1 MKRIFLTI
9 LLASFIFGGILPLA
23 AQAASA
29 TLYLSPSSG
38 TYVVG
43 SRFSVTVRVNTGGA
57 AINAAQGAISFDN
70 DVLQVTGISTGGSIF
85 NLWTTQPAFN
95 NSGGTINFAGGI
107 PHPGY
112 NGSAGTI
119 CTITFQTKKTGTG
132 GVRFTSGFAL
142 ANDGKGT
149 NILSTM
155 GSGNYSVSPKVQAP
169 KEESRPAQPSQP
181 KTGSE
186 PPPKK
191 EKPVERATYNEPEVT
206 SETHPDENKWFSGDK
221 VKFSWDLPDGVEG
234 VSLALNEEE
243 EADPGPLSDGLF
255 NSKEYPIEK
264 DGHWFFH
271 IKFQDEKDRWG
282 TMTHFRINSDN
293 TPPDDLEIEVV
304 QEDNDWPILKFK
316 TTDEFSGIDR
326 YELMI
331 DDLQSEPTVLLADD
345 PSYKVENIEVGEHT
359 AIVKAYD
366 RANNETSASI
376 DFTINTIAVP
386 EIKNYTEELSPGKEF
401 FISGTALPKAVVT
414 VYIQKGNDEIKEH
427 TAKVD
432 NEGNWFLVLDEEF
445 SSGGYTAWVKAIN
458 DKGLESRE
466 SPRIN
471 FQVSETTMNKVGSFM
486 IDYFTILVS
495 LLFMVIVIIILL
507 VLLVGI
513 IRKKLK
519 KETLEVKEV
528 LRKNLSNARS
538 LMEMEINS
546 VKMNKEDRDILKEE
560 LAEKIEEAES
570 GILKEIRDVEKIL
583 RYKK

>member
-1 MKRIFLTI
+1 MKKFFLII
-9 LLASFIFGGILPLA
+9 LLASFIFGGILPLVA
-23 AQAASA
+23 RAASA

-38 TYVVG
+38 THVIG
-43 SRFSVTVRVNTGGA
+43 NRFSVTVRVNTGGA

-85 NLWTTQPAFN
+85 DLWTTQPTFN
-95 NSGGTINFAGGI
+95 NGGGTINFAGGV

-119 CTITFQTKKTGTG
+119 CTITFQTKKTGSG
-132 GVRFTSGFAL
+132 GVRFTSGFVL

-155 GSGNYSVSPKVQAP
+155 GSGNYSVSPKAEAP
-169 KEESRPAQPSQP
+169 KEKRVPAQPSQP

-191 EKPVERATYNEPEVT
+191 EEPVERATYNEPKIT
-206 SETHPDENKWFSGDK
+206 SETHPEENKWFSGDK
-221 VKFSWDLPDGVEG
+221 VKFSWGLPDGVEG
-234 VSLALNEEE
+234 VSLALNKEEE
-243 EADPGPLSDGLF
+243 SDPGPLSDGLF
-255 NSKEYPIEK
+255 DSKEYPIEE

-271 IKFQDEKDRWG
+271 IKFQDDKERWG

-293 TPPDDLEIEVV
+293 TPPKDLEVEVV
-304 QEDNDWPILKFK
+304 QEENDWPILKFK
-316 TTDEFSGIDR
+316 TTDELSGIDR
-326 YELMI
+326 YELVI
-331 DDLQSEPTVLLADD
+331 DDLQSEPTILLADN
-345 PSYKVENIEVGEHT
+345 SNYRVENMEAGKHT

-366 RANNETSASI
+366 RANNEASASI
-376 DFTINTIAVP
+376 DFTINTIAIP
-386 EIKNYTEELSPGKEF
+386 EIKNYTETLSSGKEF
-401 FISGTALPKAVVT
+401 FISGTSLPKAVIT
-414 VYIQKGNDEIKEH
+414 VYLQKGNGEIKEY

-432 NEGNWFLVLDEEF
+432 NEGNWFLVLDENF
-445 SSGGYTAWVKAIN
+445 SSGNYTAWVKAVN

-471 FQVSETTMNKVGSFM
+471 FQVSETTINKVGSFM

-495 LLFMVIVIIILL
+495 LLFMMIVVIISL
-507 VLLVGI
+507 VFLVGM

-528 LRKNLSNARS
+528 LRRNLSKARS

-546 VKMNKEDRDILKEE
+546 VKMNKDDRDILKEE
-560 LAEKIEEAES
+560 LAGKIEEAES